1 MLYFKYH
8 INVDSIMN
16 SDSSLEPSTPTTI
29 TSSEGSNTTTS
40 TLSPHAKEIEAL
52 DIEIDQK
59 VNGTEREEGD
69 HTTWLH
75 TTAEK
80 VHHLES
86 RLSKLSDSAKK
97 HFRCVTGTISL
108 CSHDRHEA
116 ILCKQQEVIALRRH
130 HADLLILN
138 GNNEQTLVDDVD
150 AEDWKPNTNR
160 ELAAALDPRL
170 ITTIP
175 TADEA
180 WYFEA
185 YPKYE
190 RGGKNGRMSKDVPVA
205 CPQLIFTSDSGDGP
219 KEEEWTEEIAYS
231 KYFKLVKH
239 IYDWM
244 DECDEKS

>member
-8 INVDSIMN
+8 VTVDSIMN
-16 SDSSLEPSTPTTI
+16 SDSSLEPGTPDTT

-40 TLSPHAKEIEAL
+40 TLSPCTKEIEAL
-52 DIEIDQK
+52 NHEIDQK
-59 VNGTEREEGD
+59 VDRTEREERD
-69 HTTWLH
+69 YTAWLH

-80 VHHLES
+80 VHSLES
-86 RLSKLSDSAKK
+86 RLSKLSDGAKK
-97 HFRCVTGTISL
+97 RFRSVTGRISL

-116 ILCKQQEVIALRRH
+116 IFCKQQEVKALRRH
-130 HADLLILN
+130 LADLLVLN

-160 ELAAALDPRL
+160 ELAAALNPRL
-170 ITTIP
+170 VTTTP

-180 WYFEA
+180 WYSEA

-190 RGGKNGRMSKDVPVA
+190 EGRKNGRMSKDVPVA

-231 KYFKLVKH
+231 KYFKLVNH